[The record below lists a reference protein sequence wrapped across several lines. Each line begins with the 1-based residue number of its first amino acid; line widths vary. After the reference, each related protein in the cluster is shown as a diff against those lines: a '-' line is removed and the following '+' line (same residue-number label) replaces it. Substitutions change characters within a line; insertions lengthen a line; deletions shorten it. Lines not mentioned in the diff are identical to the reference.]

1 MTRAEDFSDEYLCTL
16 LSMPDGS
23 PAWPLARS
31 AGVNRVAFVRRL
43 QRGWDAGR
51 AILPLRSERSVKPLN
66 SSETEALEHGVSVR
80 AYRARLRA
88 GQSHDEASGKLA
100 AFWRDLYE

>member
-31 AGVNRVAFVRRL
+31 AGVNPVAFVRRL
-43 QRGWDAGR
+43 QRGWSSDR
-51 AILPLRSERSVKPLN
+51 VILPLRGSRPVVPLN
-66 SSETEALEHGVSVR
+66 SSEIEAIENGVSVR
-80 AYRARLRA
+80 AYRARLRS
-88 GQSHDEASGKLA
+88 GRSHDEASGKLA
-100 AFWRDLYE
+100 AFWCDLYE